1 MAGHGCVI
9 DTGANKYEEK
19 GALIGGLSNGHVA
32 RRRDT
37 HIFFTIVSF
46 VTDFVIRFWHPVLEN
61 RWNDILMVAGY
72 GQDNQAWQERGRR
85 FCDFDCA

>member
-1 MAGHGCVI
+1 MGWSSSVI

-37 HIFFTIVSF
+37 HIF
-46 VTDFVIRFWHPVLEN
+46 LQ
-61 RWNDILMVAGY
+61 L
-72 GQDNQAWQERGRR
+72 
-85 FCDFDCA
+85 